1 MRRLFLVIFFFE
13 VGLVLTVAPWSAYWD
28 QNYFAD
34 WLPWLRPWLESSY
47 LRGAVS
53 GLGLINFAAG
63 AVEFMGPGNA
73 PRRPFGEPVI
83 SISPS
88 SAVED

>member
-13 VGLVLTVAPWSAYWD
+13 VGLVLTVAPWSPYWER
-28 QNYFAD
+28 NYFAD
-34 WLPWLRPWLESSY
+34 FLPWLQPLLASSY

-63 AVEFMGPGNA
+63 AVEFKGAGNA
-73 PRRPFGEPVI
+73 ARIYRDPVI

-88 SAVED
+88 SVVEE